1 MPLVALMHER
11 GFSQFKCISQTH
23 FLPLELPPVAETS
36 LIQRAERLS
45 QTRNTPIR
53 VFRKLGGGY
62 WIQRQFNR
70 LRTRNGWVF
79 PAGSSGPFGDELLG
93 RWLSYEE
100 LCKTAREFLRLRQ
113 EAPQTLLWASEGL
126 GSNPFWADLH
136 ARSD

>member
-1 MPLVALMHER
+1 M
-11 GFSQFKCISQTH
+11 
-23 FLPLELPPVAETS
+23 AEAR
-36 LIQRAERLS
+36 LIERAERLS
-45 QTRNTPIR
+45 QTRNILVC

-79 PAGSSGPFGDELLG
+79 PVSSSGPFGDELLG

-100 LCKTAREFLRLRQ
+100 FRKTAQEFLRWRQ
-113 EAPQTLLWASEGL
+113 EDPQTLLWAPEGL